1 MKLIKWFTG
10 SMMTALMLVSC
21 VTINIYFPAAA
32 AEKAA
37 DRIIEDVW
45 GPEIAPVEET
55 ESSEENQSTLDQP
68 SHSEKLAIQVLNWL
82 VSPAMAAEVNLNIS
96 SPAINTIQSKMKKR
110 HNQLKAYYESG
121 AVGLTANGLITV
133 RDAKAIALKD
143 RNTVKSL
150 VADENKDRNALYAE
164 IARANGHPEWQADIQ
179 ATFASRWVKNAA
191 KGWWYNTGGTWQKK

>member
-1 MKLIKWFTG
+1 MKVVKWFSG
-10 SMMTALMLVSC
+10 SLTTMFLLASC

-82 VSPAMAAEVNLNIS
+82 VSPAMAAEANLNIS

-110 HNQLKAYYESG
+110 HNQLKAYYDSG